1 MSSTATIELA
11 SREELRTV
19 PGEPEQYAP
28 GPDAPVARVKQKWN
42 EPSINKW
49 RVAAAFASFAVV
61 GASDG
66 VYGVSIIK
74 HMDGFFCRRGPLMLV

>member
-11 SREELRTV
+11 PRDELRTV
-19 PGEPEQYAP
+19 PGEPEQYGP
-28 GPDAPVARVKQKWN
+28 SPDAPVARVKQKWN

-66 VYGVSIIK
+66 VYGVSVIK
-74 HMDGFFCRRGPLMLV
+74 RMDEFFCRRGQLILV